1 MQVYVRPKK
10 ILLGSS
16 LAFNLKE
23 GYVRC
28 VKVCDKSWV
37 ILKYLLTQYL
47 PKVRPYITFEVCMHQ
62 GSIMEIFS
70 SCPVLESL
78 ELQNCSIQDSN
89 HHDHHLQCRQR
100 SHSTDVKLKQLIIV
114 SKCSEAFI
122 DSLLKRIEGT
132 QWGSK
137 AFRSQFKNLQRPY
150 SNMTMVIFKH
160 FRVSIF
166 MESFA

>member
-1 MQVYVRPKK
+1 MCKAIIQIRS
-10 ILLGSS
+10 LGS
-16 LAFNLKE
+16 KE
-23 GYVRC
+23 LY
-28 VKVCDKSWV
+28 
-37 ILKYLLTQYL
+37 YLTFCHLYSYLVFGLSNGQIITYISMYYCTYL

-122 DSLLKRIEGT
+122 DSLLKWISGT
-132 QWGSK
+132 QWGLK

-150 SNMTMVIFKH
+150 N
-160 FRVSIF
+160 
-166 MESFA
+166 

>member
-1 MQVYVRPKK
+1 
-10 ILLGSS
+10 
-16 LAFNLKE
+16 
-23 GYVRC
+23 
-28 VKVCDKSWV
+28 
-37 ILKYLLTQYL
+37 
-47 PKVRPYITFEVCMHQ
+47 MHQ

-89 HHDHHLQCRQR
+89 HHDHHLQQCRQR

-122 DSLLKRIEGT
+122 DSLLKWITGT

-137 AFRSQFKNLQRPY
+137 AFRSQFKNL
-150 SNMTMVIFKH
+150 
-160 FRVSIF
+160 
-166 MESFA
+166 